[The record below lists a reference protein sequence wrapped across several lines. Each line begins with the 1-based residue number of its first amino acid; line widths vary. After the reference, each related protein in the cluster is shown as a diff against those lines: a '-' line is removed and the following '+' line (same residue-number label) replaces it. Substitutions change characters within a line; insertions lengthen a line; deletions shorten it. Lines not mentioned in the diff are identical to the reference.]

1 MIRRD
6 LMRGSEMDLR
16 YLTQCARPL
25 CFHELFCGL
34 LYVCRCSPL
43 ESEPKLFSST
53 FQPVDES
60 FTRQNRRSRNRD
72 V

>member
-6 LMRGSEMDLR
+6 LMRGSEMHFR

-25 CFHELFCGL
+25 CFHELFREL
-34 LYVCRCSPL
+34 FYVRRCSPL
-43 ESEPKLFSST
+43 ESEPKLFSSAL
-53 FQPVDES
+53 QPVDES

-72 V
+72 I